1 MKAMNWRTKA
11 ENKFETFSDW
21 LYDNA
26 TKAILIIVIFVAA
39 LGSQL
44 PTLKMDTSTEGF
56 LHKTNPMRIEYDV
69 FRDQFGRDEKLM
81 IAVKTDSIFNLGF
94 LKKLDSFHSVLEDEL
109 PHIKGVDSLIN
120 ARNTFGIEGEL
131 IVKPLIDDLPET
143 QEEISRLK
151 STITN
156 NSFYKNLLYSEDF
169 TMTTVTIDTQTYSNA
184 DAISEDVNIDFDEYI
199 DFDEPLDF
207 DEYID
212 FDAEAQVD
220 QSAPRLYLSDAE
232 NDEIILKT
240 QQIMERFN
248 DDNFEIYL
256 SGSAAIAGIFKQ
268 ALMNDAVVF
277 ISLMMV
283 IIMIVLYALFRRI
296 SGVFLPLICVG
307 LTLITTVSLMA
318 VFSAP
323 FTMATQIMPTFLLAV
338 VTSAAIHLLAVFYKD
353 LIYTKDKK
361 ASLRYAMG
369 HSGLA
374 IVMTSL
380 TTAAG
385 LWSFSFS
392 SVAPVADLGVFA
404 SSGVL
409 VGLLFTLVFL
419 PALIAKTNFA
429 HLEQKADVE
438 GNTLMDR
445 VLLGISK
452 VGTGR
457 PKLIVAISAIL
468 IIFAAVVATQLRFS
482 HFPLQW
488 LPEDNFAR
496 IATETVDEN
505 LGGALTLEVII
516 DTGKTNGLYNPE
528 LLRKIDDVSENIDS
542 ITSGNMFVGKVI
554 SFIDII
560 KETNKA
566 LNENREEYYS
576 IPDNPDLIAQEFLLF
591 ESSGNGDLNSL
602 VDANY
607 SKARLTLKTPFI
619 DSLEAKI
626 FIDRAQTY
634 LDKEFGAL
642 ASVSFTGIGTLMTVT
657 FEEAIYSSATS
668 YILAFSL
675 ITVLMVLLI
684 GNLKIGLISMIPNI
698 LPIIFLSTIMVIF
711 KMPLDMFT
719 LLIGAIALGLA
730 VDDTVHFM
738 HNFRRYELQYNDVDK
753 AVRLTLM
760 GTGRA
765 ITLTS
770 IVLALGFLVL
780 TFSQMNNM
788 FDFGVLTACAIL
800 VALVADFFLMPAIM
814 KLIIKDK
821 ANI

>member
-1 MKAMNWRTKA
+1 MNWRTKA
-11 ENKFETFSDW
+11 ENKFESFSDW

-26 TKAILIIVIFVAA
+26 TKAILIVVLFVGA

-94 LKKLDSFHSVLEDEL
+94 LKKLDNFHSVLEDEL

-131 IVKPLIDDLPET
+131 IVEPLIDDLPET
-143 QEEISRLK
+143 QEDMSRLR

-184 DAISEDVNIDFDEYI
+184 EAISEDVNIDFDE
-199 DFDEPLDF
+199 PLDF
-207 DEYID
+207 DEFLD

-318 VFSAP
+318 IFSAP

-338 VTSAAIHLLAVFYKD
+338 VTSAAIHLLAIFYKD
-353 LIYTKDKK
+353 LMRTKDKK

-392 SVAPVADLGVFA
+392 GVAPVADLGVFA

-429 HLEQKADVE
+429 HLEQKSDVE

-452 VGTGR
+452 IGTGR

-496 IATETVDEN
+496 VATETVDEN
-505 LGGALTLEVII
+505 LAGALTLEVVV

-684 GNLKIGLISMIPNI
+684 GNLKIGLISMIPNL

>member
-1 MKAMNWRTKA
+1 MNWRTKA
-11 ENKFETFSDW
+11 ENKFESFSDW

-26 TKAILIIVIFVAA
+26 TKAILIIVLFVAA

-94 LKKLDSFHSVLEDEL
+94 LKKLDSFHSALEDEL

-131 IVKPLIDDLPET
+131 IVEPLIDDLPET
-143 QEEISRLK
+143 QEDLSRLR

-169 TMTTVTIDTQTYSNA
+169 TMTTVTIDTQTYSNVE
-184 DAISEDVNIDFDEYI
+184 AISEDVNIDFDEY
-199 DFDEPLDF
+199 L
-207 DEYID
+207 D
-212 FDAEAQVD
+212 FDAEVQVN
-220 QSAPRLYLSDAE
+220 QSASRLYLSDAE
-232 NDEIILKT
+232 NDEIILET

-277 ISLMMV
+277 ISLMMAM
-283 IIMIVLYALFRRI
+283 IMIVLFALFRRI

-338 VTSAAIHLLAVFYKD
+338 VTSAAIHLLAIFYKD
-353 LIYTKDKK
+353 LLRTKDKK

-392 SVAPVADLGVFA
+392 GVAPVSDLGVFA

-445 VLLGISK
+445 ALLGISK

-591 ESSGNGDLNSL
+591 ESSGNRDLNSL

>member
-1 MKAMNWRTKA
+1 MNWRTKA
-11 ENKFETFSDW
+11 ENKFESFSDW

-26 TKAILIIVIFVAA
+26 TKAILIVVLFVGA

-56 LHKTNPMRIEYDV
+56 LHKANPMRIEYDV

-94 LKKLDSFHSVLEDEL
+94 LKKLDNFHSVLEDEL

-131 IVKPLIDDLPET
+131 IVEPLIDDLPET
-143 QEEISRLK
+143 QEDMSRLR

-184 DAISEDVNIDFDEYI
+184 EAISEDVNIDFDE
-199 DFDEPLDF
+199 PLDF
-207 DEYID
+207 DEFLD

-220 QSAPRLYLSDAE
+220 QSTPRLYLSDAE

-318 VFSAP
+318 IFSAP

-338 VTSAAIHLLAVFYKD
+338 VTSAAIHLLAIFYKD
-353 LIYTKDKK
+353 LMRTKDKK

-392 SVAPVADLGVFA
+392 GVAPVADLGVFA

-429 HLEQKADVE
+429 HLEQKSDVE

-452 VGTGR
+452 IGTGR

-496 IATETVDEN
+496 VATETVDEN
-505 LGGALTLEVII
+505 LAGALTLEVVV

-607 SKARLTLKTPFI
+607 SKARLTFKTPFI

-684 GNLKIGLISMIPNI
+684 GNLKIGLISMIPNL

>member
-11 ENKFETFSDW
+11 ENKFESFSDW

-26 TKAILIIVIFVAA
+26 TKAILIIVLFVAA

-94 LKKLDSFHSVLEDEL
+94 LKKLDSFHGALEDEL

-131 IVKPLIDDLPET
+131 IVEPLIDDLPET
-143 QEEISRLK
+143 QEDLSRLR

-169 TMTTVTIDTQTYSNA
+169 TMTTVTIDTQTYSNVG
-184 DAISEDVNIDFDEYI
+184 AISEDVNIDFDEY
-199 DFDEPLDF
+199 L
-207 DEYID
+207 D
-212 FDAEAQVD
+212 FDAEVQVN
-220 QSAPRLYLSDAE
+220 QSASRLYLSDAE

-277 ISLMMV
+277 ISLMMAM
-283 IIMIVLYALFRRI
+283 IMIVLFALFRRI

-318 VFSAP
+318 IFSAP

-338 VTSAAIHLLAVFYKD
+338 VTSAAIHLLAIFYKD
-353 LIYTKDKK
+353 LLRTKDKK

-392 SVAPVADLGVFA
+392 GVAPVADLGVFA

-445 VLLGISK
+445 ALLGISK

-788 FDFGVLTACAIL
+788 FDFGILTACAIL

>member
-1 MKAMNWRTKA
+1 MNWRTKA
-11 ENKFETFSDW
+11 ENKFESFSDW

-26 TKAILIIVIFVAA
+26 TKAILIVVLFVGA

-56 LHKTNPMRIEYDV
+56 LHKANPMRIEYDV

-94 LKKLDSFHSVLEDEL
+94 LKKLDNFHSVLEDEL

-131 IVKPLIDDLPET
+131 IVEPLIDDLPET
-143 QEEISRLK
+143 QEDMARLR

-184 DAISEDVNIDFDEYI
+184 EAISEDVNIDFDE
-199 DFDEPLDF
+199 PLDF
-207 DEYID
+207 DEFLD

-220 QSAPRLYLSDAE
+220 QSTPRLYLSDAE

-318 VFSAP
+318 IFSAP

-338 VTSAAIHLLAVFYKD
+338 VTSAAIHLLAIFYKD
-353 LIYTKDKK
+353 LMRTKDKK

-392 SVAPVADLGVFA
+392 GVAPVADLGVFA

-429 HLEQKADVE
+429 HLEQKSDVE

-457 PKLIVAISAIL
+457 PKLIVAISTIL

-496 IATETVDEN
+496 VATETVDEN
-505 LGGALTLEVII
+505 LAGALTLEVVV

-576 IPDNPDLIAQEFLLF
+576 IPNNPDLIAQEFLLF

-684 GNLKIGLISMIPNI
+684 GNLKIGLISMIPNL

>member
-1 MKAMNWRTKA
+1 MNWRTKA
-11 ENKFETFSDW
+11 ENKFESFSDW

-26 TKAILIIVIFVAA
+26 TKAILIVVLFVGA

-94 LKKLDSFHSVLEDEL
+94 LKKLDNFHSVLEEEL

-131 IVKPLIDDLPET
+131 IVEPLIDDLPET
-143 QEEISRLK
+143 QEDMSRLR

-184 DAISEDVNIDFDEYI
+184 EAISEDVNIDFDE
-199 DFDEPLDF
+199 PLDF
-207 DEYID
+207 DEFLD

-220 QSAPRLYLSDAE
+220 QSTPRLYLSDAE

-318 VFSAP
+318 IFSAP

-338 VTSAAIHLLAVFYKD
+338 VTSAAIHLLAIFYKD
-353 LIYTKDKK
+353 LMRTKDKK

-392 SVAPVADLGVFA
+392 GVAPVADLGVFA

-429 HLEQKADVE
+429 HLEQKSDVE

-452 VGTGR
+452 IGTGR

-496 IATETVDEN
+496 VATETVDEN
-505 LGGALTLEVII
+505 LAGALTLEVVV

-642 ASVSFTGIGTLMTVT
+642 ASASFTGIGTLMTVT

-684 GNLKIGLISMIPNI
+684 GNLKIGLISMIPNL

>member
-11 ENKFETFSDW
+11 ENKFESFSDW

-26 TKAILIIVIFVAA
+26 TKAILIIVLFVAA

-94 LKKLDSFHSVLEDEL
+94 LKKLDSFHSALEDEL

-131 IVKPLIDDLPET
+131 IVEPLIDDLPET
-143 QEEISRLK
+143 QEDLSRLR

-169 TMTTVTIDTQTYSNA
+169 TMTTVTIDTQTYSNVE
-184 DAISEDVNIDFDEYI
+184 AISEDVNIDFDEY
-199 DFDEPLDF
+199 L
-207 DEYID
+207 D
-212 FDAEAQVD
+212 FDAEVQVN
-220 QSAPRLYLSDAE
+220 QSASRLYLSDAE
-232 NDEIILKT
+232 NDEIILET

-277 ISLMMV
+277 ISLMMAM
-283 IIMIVLYALFRRI
+283 IMIVLFALFRRI

-338 VTSAAIHLLAVFYKD
+338 VTSAAIHLLAIFYKD
-353 LIYTKDKK
+353 LLRTKDKK

-392 SVAPVADLGVFA
+392 GVAPVADLGVFA

-445 VLLGISK
+445 ALLGISK

-591 ESSGNGDLNSL
+591 ESSGNRDLNSL

-788 FDFGVLTACAIL
+788 FDFGILTACAIL

>member
-1 MKAMNWRTKA
+1 MNWRTKA
-11 ENKFETFSDW
+11 ENKFESFSDW
-21 LYDNA
+21 LYGNA
-26 TKAILIIVIFVAA
+26 TKAILIVVLFVGA

-56 LHKTNPMRIEYDV
+56 LHKANPMRIEYDV

-94 LKKLDSFHSVLEDEL
+94 LKKLDNFHSVLEDEL

-131 IVKPLIDDLPET
+131 IVEPLIDDLPET
-143 QEEISRLK
+143 QEDMARLR

-184 DAISEDVNIDFDEYI
+184 EAISEDVNIDFDE
-199 DFDEPLDF
+199 PLDF
-207 DEYID
+207 DEFLD

-220 QSAPRLYLSDAE
+220 QSTPRLYLSDAE

-318 VFSAP
+318 IFSAP

-338 VTSAAIHLLAVFYKD
+338 VTSAAIHLLAIFYKD
-353 LIYTKDKK
+353 LMRTKDKK

-392 SVAPVADLGVFA
+392 GVAPVADLGVFA

-429 HLEQKADVE
+429 HLEQKSDVE

-457 PKLIVAISAIL
+457 PKLIVAISTIL

-496 IATETVDEN
+496 VATETVDEN
-505 LGGALTLEVII
+505 LAGALTLEVVV

-528 LLRKIDDVSENIDS
+528 LLRKIDDVSKNIDS

-684 GNLKIGLISMIPNI
+684 GNLKIGLISMIPNL

>member
-11 ENKFETFSDW
+11 ENKFESFSDW

-26 TKAILIIVIFVAA
+26 TKAILIIVLFVAA

-94 LKKLDSFHSVLEDEL
+94 LKKLDSFHSALEDEL

-131 IVKPLIDDLPET
+131 IVEPLIDDLPET
-143 QEEISRLK
+143 QEDLSRLR

-169 TMTTVTIDTQTYSNA
+169 TMTTVTIDTQTYSNVE
-184 DAISEDVNIDFDEYI
+184 AISEDVNIDFDEY
-199 DFDEPLDF
+199 L
-207 DEYID
+207 D
-212 FDAEAQVD
+212 FDAEVQVN
-220 QSAPRLYLSDAE
+220 QSASRLYLSDAE
-232 NDEIILKT
+232 NDEIILET

-277 ISLMMV
+277 ISLMMAM
-283 IIMIVLYALFRRI
+283 IMIVLFALFRRI

-338 VTSAAIHLLAVFYKD
+338 VTSAAIHLLAIFYKD
-353 LIYTKDKK
+353 LLRTKDKK

-392 SVAPVADLGVFA
+392 GVAPVSDLGVFA

-445 VLLGISK
+445 ALLGISK

-591 ESSGNGDLNSL
+591 ESSGNRDLNSL

>member
-1 MKAMNWRTKA
+1 MNWRTKA
-11 ENKFETFSDW
+11 ENKFESFSDW

-26 TKAILIIVIFVAA
+26 TKAILIIVLFVAA

-94 LKKLDSFHSVLEDEL
+94 LKKLDSFHSALEDEL

-131 IVKPLIDDLPET
+131 IVEPLIDDLPET
-143 QEEISRLK
+143 QEDISRLR

-169 TMTTVTIDTQTYSNA
+169 TMTTVTIDTQTYSNVE
-184 DAISEDVNIDFDEYI
+184 AISEDVNIDFDEY
-199 DFDEPLDF
+199 L
-207 DEYID
+207 D
-212 FDAEAQVD
+212 FDAEVQVN
-220 QSAPRLYLSDAE
+220 QSASRLYLSDAE
-232 NDEIILKT
+232 NDEIILET

-277 ISLMMV
+277 ISLMMAM
-283 IIMIVLYALFRRI
+283 IMIVLFALFRRI

-338 VTSAAIHLLAVFYKD
+338 VTSAAIHLLAIFYKD
-353 LIYTKDKK
+353 LLRTKDKK

-392 SVAPVADLGVFA
+392 GVAPVSDLGVFA

-445 VLLGISK
+445 ALLGISK

-788 FDFGVLTACAIL
+788 FDFGILTACAIL